1 VSAPTARPGPT
12 TRKSGAANSSSAPEN
27 NGAIDG
33 SRRHVAPEKVTG
45 AQSVV
50 RALEELDVD
59 TVFGIPGGAV
69 LPVYDPLFDSK
80 KVRHVLVRHEQGAG
94 HAATGYAQAT
104 GRVGVCM
111 ATSGPGATNLVTPL
125 ADAQMDSVPIVAIT
139 GQVAR
144 SLIGT
149 DGFQEADISGITM
162 PVTKHN
168 FLITDGADIPRI
180 MAEAF
185 YIASSGR
192 PGAVLVDIPKDV
204 LQAQTTFSWPPEMRL
219 PGYRPVTKPHGKQV
233 REAARFIADSKQPVL
248 YVGGGVIKANASAEL
263 LELAELTGIP
273 VVTTLMARGAFPD
286 THQLNLGM
294 PGMHGTVAA
303 VASLQRSDLLITLG
317 ARFDDR
323 VTGQLSSFAPNAKV
337 IHADIDPAEIGKNRY
352 ADVPIVGD
360 CKEVITEL
368 IEAIRADQA
377 TGTTLELEDWWQYL
391 DGIRKTYPLSYDR
404 PSDGSMSPEFVIS
417 SVGKFAGPDAIY
429 CAGVGQHQMWAAQ
442 FINYEKPR
450 TWLNS
455 GGLGTMGYAVPA
467 AMGAKMGLPDAEVW
481 AIDGDGCFQMTNQE
495 LATCAVEGIPI
506 KVALINNGNLGM
518 VRQWQT
524 LFYEERYSNTNLGTH
539 GAQRIPDFV
548 KLAEALG
555 CVGIRCEREE
565 DVDAVIAQAR
575 AINDRPVVIDFIVG
589 ADAQVWPM
597 VAAGTG
603 NDEIMAARGIRPLF
617 DEDEASVAEPAIIH
631 EAMAREQAHG
641 DALHAEVQSTDAKG
655 IDK

>member
-1 VSAPTARPGPT
+1 MSAPTARPGPT
-12 TRKSGAANSSSAPEN
+12 TRKSGPAASPSTSSPSAEAATN
-27 NGAIDG
+27 G

-69 LPVYDPLFDSK
+69 LPVYDPLFDSE
-80 KVRHVLVRHEQGAG
+80 KVRHILVRHEQGAG

-104 GRVGVCM
+104 GKVGVCM

-125 ADAQMDSVPIVAIT
+125 ADAQMDSVPVVAIT

-162 PVTKHN
+162 PITKHN

-185 YIASSGR
+185 YIAASGR

-204 LQAQTTFSWPPEMRL
+204 LQAPTTFSWPPEMRL

-233 REAARFIADSKQPVL
+233 REAARYIADATQPVL
-248 YVGGGVIKANASAEL
+248 YVGGGVIKADASAEL

-286 THQLNLGM
+286 SHDLNLGM

-303 VASLQRSDLLITLG
+303 VAALQRSDLLITLG

-323 VTGQLSSFAPNAKV
+323 VTGQLSTFAPNAKV

-360 CKEVITEL
+360 CREVITEL
-368 IEAIRADQA
+368 IEALRADRA
-377 TGTTLELEDWWQYL
+377 TGTTLNLEQWWVYL
-391 DGIRKTYPLSYDR
+391 NGIRKTYPLSYDR
-404 PSDGSMSPEFVIS
+404 PADGSMSPEFVIS

-467 AMGAKMGLPDAEVW
+467 AMGAKRGLPDAEVW

-539 GAQRIPDFV
+539 GAVRIPDFV

-555 CVGIRCEREE
+555 CVGLRCEREE

-617 DEDEASVAEPAIIH
+617 DEDEIVGNEPGID
-631 EAMAREQAHG
+631 EAMEREQAPHPQNNDVKG
-641 DALHAEVQSTDAKG
+641 TDL
-655 IDK
+655 